1 MSLPRYPEYKDTG
14 VEWIGKIP
22 AHWDPAPLK
31 RHVRLITDR
40 ATSRRRAIG
49 LENVEG
55 WSGRLIDTDGD
66 FEGDGVAFEPGDV
79 LFGKLRPYL
88 AKVLAPDF
96 PGEAVGDFHVLRPRG
111 TLLPRYIQYQ
121 MLQSTFISVVDGS
134 TFGSKMPR
142 ASWEALGGM
151 LVMVPPSDEQAA
163 IASFL
168 DRETAKIDALIAE
181 QEKLLALL
189 AEKRQATISHAVT
202 RGLDP
207 NAPMKDSGIPWLGA
221 VPAHWGVHSF
231 RRELISSISNGIF
244 KKKDEF
250 GSGALLVNVF
260 DIYRPDFQ
268 IEYGG
273 LDRVMCS
280 DAEIDSYRVHAG
292 DLFFVR
298 SSLKVEGI
306 AVAAVAPSCDEPAVY
321 ECHLIRARPR
331 ANSFNA
337 RFASYL
343 FNSDPWR
350 QHFIRSAKIT
360 TMTTI
365 DQEAILSTPVL
376 LPPYAEQMEIC
387 EFVHSELKRLDAT
400 RHSVDG
406 AIVLLR
412 ERRNALITAAVTG
425 QIDVRGL
432 AEARTA

>member
-189 AEKRQATISHAVT
+189 AEKRHATISRLVT
-202 RGLDP
+202 SGLDP
-207 NAPMKDSGIPWLGA
+207 SVPMKDSGIPSLGE
-221 VPAHWGVHSF
+221 VPAHW
-231 RRELISSISNGIF
+231 E
-244 KKKDEF
+244 
-250 GSGALLVNVF
+250 VN
-260 DIYRPDFQ
+260 
-268 IEYGG
+268 
-273 LDRVMCS
+273 RV
-280 DAEIDSYRVHAG
+280 RHA
-292 DLFFVR
+292 V
-298 SSLKVEGI
+298 
-306 AVAAVAPSCDEPAVY
+306 
-321 ECHLIRARPR
+321 
-331 ANSFNA
+331 
-337 RFASYL
+337 
-343 FNSDPWR
+343 
-350 QHFIRSAKIT
+350 
-360 TMTTI
+360 TI
-365 DQEAILSTPVL
+365 DNGPR
-376 LPPYAEQMEIC
+376 LPISREERVAMAGLYPYWGPTGIIDNIDHFRYQGQRALIGEDGDH
-387 EFVHSELKRLDAT
+387 FLKHSIWPMTQWAT
-400 RHSVDG
+400 GRFNVNNHAHVIADG
-406 AIVLLR
+406 ARCTARWFYFSFLYRDIGSDLIAQGVSRLKLTREGLSNLWLAVPPPEEQANILVHLDEALDGHNTLAEFAKRQVSLLD
-412 ERRNALITAAVTG
+412 ERRSGLIAAAVTG
-425 QIDVRGL
+425 QIDVRHA
-432 AEARTA
+432 AESQAA

>member
-168 DRETAKIDALIAE
+168 DYETDKIDALIAE

-189 AEKRQATISHAVT
+189 DEKRQATISHAVT

-207 NAPMKDSGIPWLGA
+207 NAPMKDSGIPWLGE
-221 VPAHWGVHSF
+221 VPAQWDLPPLYLRYSS
-231 RRELISSISNGIF
+231 ELGKMLDTDRITGRYLVSYLRNVDVQWDAINYENLPAMDI
-244 KKKDEF
+244 KPDEIARYTVRD
-250 GSGALLVNVF
+250 GDLLVCEGGEVGRTAVVNVGNSVIGYQKALHRLRALSEAECPRYMF
-260 DIYRPDFQ
+260 YIFSWASKAGAFAGEGQATIAHLTGEQLRKYRFP
-268 IEYGG
+268 
-273 LDRVMCS
+273 RPS
-280 DAEIDSYRVHAG
+280 
-292 DLFFVR
+292 
-298 SSLKVEGI
+298 KVE
-306 AVAAVAPSCDEPAVY
+306 
-321 ECHLIRARPR
+321 
-331 ANSFNA
+331 
-337 RFASYL
+337 
-343 FNSDPWR
+343 
-350 QHFIRSAKIT
+350 
-360 TMTTI
+360 
-365 DQEAILSTPVL
+365 QEAIAEFLDDAIAKLAKLSEEAESGIAL
-376 LPPYAEQMEIC
+376 L
-387 EFVHSELKRLDAT
+387 K
-400 RHSVDG
+400 
-406 AIVLLR
+406 
-412 ERRNALITAAVTG
+412 ERRNALIAAAVTG
-425 QIDVRGL
+425 QMNVRDTS
-432 AEARTA
+432 TA

>member
-142 ASWEALGGM
+142 ASWEAIGGM

-168 DRETAKIDALIAE
+168 DYETAKIDALIAE

-207 NAPMKDSGIPWLGA
+207 NAPMKDSGIPWLGE
-221 VPAHWGVHSF
+221 VPAHWQVRS
-231 RRELISSISNGIF
+231 ISSISTKITNGYVGPTRDILV
-244 KKKDEF
+244 DEGVRYLQSLHIKENKIRF
-250 GSGALLVNVF
+250 DSPYYVRKEWSDDHRKSILETGDVLIVQTGDIGQSAVVSEEFAGCNCHALIIVAPVRSELDGRWLSWVLNSDYGVHSLLSIQTGALHPHLNCGNVKGL
-260 DIYRPDFQ
+260 YVPLPPLPEQQQ
-268 IEYGG
+268 IVEHINDVI
-273 LDRVMCS
+273 DRYEALIGNAKS
-280 DAEIDSYRVHAG
+280 A
-292 DLFFVR
+292 
-298 SSLKVEGI
+298 I
-306 AVAAVAPSCDEPAVY
+306 ALLSE
-321 ECHLIRARPR
+321 R
-331 ANSFNA
+331 
-337 RFASYL
+337 
-343 FNSDPWR
+343 
-350 QHFIRSAKIT
+350 RSA
-360 TMTTI
+360 
-365 DQEAILSTPVL
+365 
-376 LPPYAEQMEIC
+376 
-387 EFVHSELKRLDAT
+387 
-400 RHSVDG
+400 
-406 AIVLLR
+406 
-412 ERRNALITAAVTG
+412 LIAAAVTG
-425 QIDVRGL
+425 KIDVRG
-432 AEARTA
+432 AVRIEEQAA